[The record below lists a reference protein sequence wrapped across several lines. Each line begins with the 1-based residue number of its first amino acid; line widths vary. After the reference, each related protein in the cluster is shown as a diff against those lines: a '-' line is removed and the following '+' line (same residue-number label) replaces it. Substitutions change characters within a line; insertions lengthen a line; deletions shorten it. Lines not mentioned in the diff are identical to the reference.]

1 MFEKFKSARLE
12 ARTIAQRAVAAS
24 ARPRSAR
31 AVCASRDQIVSS
43 RRLIVELLKQWPQR
57 HGKVRPSAFAVF
69 IFIISSY
76 LVGPP
81 PRRPRA
87 RCNSNRNDWAQL
99 D

>member
-1 MFEKFKSARLE
+1 MKPSTTKRQGVVIELHGAD
-12 ARTIAQRAVAAS
+12 RAPFHS
-24 ARPRSAR
+24 MTSSAR
-31 AVCASRDQIVSS
+31 ASS
-43 RRLIVELLKQWPQR
+43 VG
-57 HGKVRPSAFAVF
+57 GKVRPSAFAVF